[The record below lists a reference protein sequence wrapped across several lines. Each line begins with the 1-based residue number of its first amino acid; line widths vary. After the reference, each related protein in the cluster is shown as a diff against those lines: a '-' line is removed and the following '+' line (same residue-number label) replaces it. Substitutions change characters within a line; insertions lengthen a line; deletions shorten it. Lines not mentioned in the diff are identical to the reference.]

1 MPSPLSISRTLLL
14 IGIQI
19 SNIGSI
25 AILWLVYM
33 GFITEAFLVLSAVLS
48 FFALLVVPI
57 VVSCGGV
64 SEMGNTRYLII
75 FGALCLLNLP
85 SCVTL
90 PFRAVQN
97 HATALC
103 RDLSESGD
111 CTLAHVLIG
120 FHYTSVIFATIGFV
134 ITYIDRRAGSVPKV
148 SPRYLNAQVANS
160 PFTTFQ
166 YPQGV
171 EFKNVKVFTG
181 LPARNAR
188 QAYGERS
195 NGNTV

>member
-1 MPSPLSISRTLLL
+1 MVTIPSPLFISRMLLL

-25 AILWLVYM
+25 KILWPVYLKY
-33 GFITEAFLVLSAVLS
+33 ITEAFLVLSAVLGLL
-48 FFALLVVPI
+48 ALFVVPAVI
-57 VVSCGGV
+57 CCGGI

-75 FGALCLLNLP
+75 FGAVCLLNFP

-90 PFRAVQN
+90 PFRAFQN

-103 RDLSESGD
+103 QDLSESGD
-111 CTLAHVLIG
+111 CTLAHFLIG
-120 FHYTSVIFATIGFV
+120 FHYTSVIFAIIGFV
-134 ITYIDRRAGSVPKV
+134 ITYIDRRAGCAPKV
-148 SPRYLNAQVANS
+148 SPQYSNAQVANS

-171 EFKNVKVFTG
+171 EFKNVKVF
-181 LPARNAR
+181 RNAR

-195 NGNTV
+195 TGNPV